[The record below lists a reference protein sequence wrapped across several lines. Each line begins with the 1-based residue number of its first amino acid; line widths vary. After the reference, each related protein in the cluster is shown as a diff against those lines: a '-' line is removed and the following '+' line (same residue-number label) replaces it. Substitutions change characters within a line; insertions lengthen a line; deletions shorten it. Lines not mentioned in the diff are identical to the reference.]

1 MVTTSP
7 TRICSTI
14 RTSDQFI
21 IHNSEFI
28 IIYGGFHELMIV
40 QEEGKINEVYR
51 EGNIW
56 YNTVQQ
62 SSMEE
67 EKQ

>member
-1 MVTTSP
+1 
-7 TRICSTI
+7 
-14 RTSDQFI
+14 
-21 IHNSEFI
+21 
-28 IIYGGFHELMIV
+28 MIV